1 MRLKP
6 KLHPLQG
13 EREFG
18 EITVRSM
25 NEHLSIDTPEQIE
38 LNYDIA
44 GIGSRFCTA
53 LIDSI
58 LIGIITVSSW
68 FVTRAIY
75 LGLLTETFG
84 YWLAAIVGIITFAI
98 HWGYY
103 IVFDLINNGQS
114 PGKRMLNLRV
124 IKEGGYPIN
133 FADSAIRNLVRIVDF
148 LPMFYGI
155 GIISMMFD
163 KKWRRLGD
171 LAAGTLV
178 VKERT
183 DLTPNQLIASVAK
196 KNVLTYGHWIRLDE
210 ATDVELSTIREYLS
224 RRGILS
230 AERQRQLARTI
241 GTPIAQKM
249 GSNSEIDYNV
259 FLEEVYALATSQRD
273 TD

>member
-1 MRLKP
+1 
-6 KLHPLQG
+6 
-13 EREFG
+13 
-18 EITVRSM
+18 M

-53 LIDSI
+53 LIDSM
-58 LIGIITVSSW
+58 LIGAILFGGW
-68 FVTRAIY
+68 LLTRAIY
-75 LGLLTETFG
+75 FGALGETLG
-84 YWLAAIVGIITFAI
+84 YWMTAIVGIITFAI
-98 HWGYY
+98 NWGYY
-103 IVFDLINNGQS
+103 IAFDLINNGQS
-114 PGKRMLNLRV
+114 PGKRLLNLRV

-148 LPMFYGI
+148 LPMFYGL

-183 DLTPNQLIASVAK
+183 DLTPNQLIASVAQK
-196 KNVLTYGHWIRLDE
+196 TVLTYEDWIRLDE
-210 ATDVELSTIREYLS
+210 VTDVELSTIREYLS

-230 AERQRQLARTI
+230 VDRQRQLARTI

-259 FLEEVYALATSQRD
+259 FLEEVYALATSQRN
-273 TD
+273 TG